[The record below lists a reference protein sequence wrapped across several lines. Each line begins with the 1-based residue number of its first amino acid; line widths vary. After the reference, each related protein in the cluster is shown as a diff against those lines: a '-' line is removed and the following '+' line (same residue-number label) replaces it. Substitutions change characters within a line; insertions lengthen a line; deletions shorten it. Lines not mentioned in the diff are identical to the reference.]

1 MVPHCMTVLNLLLT
15 QTSLI
20 LVYGGYLSSILQHTN
35 TYGPDKQ
42 LDKCSNAWLEKWL
55 SDLNG
60 QLSIYYKCLILTWTC
75 SSHAKSTGA
84 LMWNAAPDKMTVWN
98 TAHNTFFL
106 KNKQVKMQHMQS
118 LRHSWNTSR
127 QKYLSLFPCNSK
139 LLSMNQYVLLSFI
152 LYSHSC
158 TRWNSNEM
166 SLVQELQFH
175 YAEST
180 LYTSAIHLFYNAC
193 WACPIYS
200 VQHPCTCL
208 QACIE
213 FTCSHEWGKTLVM
226 KANNRTYSY
235 SKPSL

>member
-60 QLSIYYKCLILTWTC
+60 VQLSIYYKCLILTWTC

-98 TAHNTFFL
+98 TAHNTFFKKQASKDAAYAIFKTFL
-106 KNKQVKMQHMQS
+106 KHQQTKIPFFVPLQFQAVIHEPVCIAVIHFVLAFLHSVKFKWNELGARAAVS
-118 LRHSWNTSR
+118 LCRKYAIRFCYTSVL
-127 QKYLSLFPCNSK
+127 QCVLSLPYLQCATSLH
-139 LLSMNQYVLLSFI
+139 LLTSLHRVHMLTWVGQNLG
-152 LYSHSC
+152 
-158 TRWNSNEM
+158 NE
-166 SLVQELQFH
+166 S
-175 YAEST
+175 
-180 LYTSAIHLFYNAC
+180 
-193 WACPIYS
+193 
-200 VQHPCTCL
+200 
-208 QACIE
+208 
-213 FTCSHEWGKTLVM
+213 
-226 KANNRTYSY
+226 
-235 SKPSL
+235 

>member
-1 MVPHCMTVLNLLLT
+1 MF
-15 QTSLI
+15 
-20 LVYGGYLSSILQHTN
+20 
-35 TYGPDKQ
+35 
-42 LDKCSNAWLEKWL
+42 
-55 SDLNG
+55 
-60 QLSIYYKCLILTWTC
+60 KCLVREVTKWFEWTAFYLLQMPDSHLNMLLSCQKHRCINVECSTWQNDSLKY
-75 SSHAKSTGA
+75 SSQYI
-84 LMWNAAPDKMTVWN
+84 
-98 TAHNTFFL
+98 FF

-180 LYTSAIHLFYNAC
+180 LYASAIHLFYNAC